1 MSNTTLINA
10 IQADAKKETQ
20 KFRTGQEVEVHQII
34 KDGDKE
40 RIQKFRGLI
49 ISTRGATPL
58 DTMITVRADM
68 DGIGIEKIFPVN
80 SPFIQKIDILR
91 QFKVR
96 RANIRYIRNLTG
108 KAARLKEIKYFSL
121 FWGFFIISKILS
133 QDFKKYFHKNYKI
146 LQNLAA
152 KSFQIFLSFSKNIL
166 KNKYIFC
173 QFLLYQ
179 FCVLAINFEEKIK

>member
-10 IQADAKKETQ
+10 IQADAKKET
-20 KFRTGQEVEVHQII
+20 
-34 KDGDKE
+34 
-40 RIQKFRGLI
+40 QKFRGLI

-96 RANIRYIRNLTG
+96 RANIGYIRNLTG
-108 KAARLKEIKYFSL
+108 KAARLKEIK
-121 FWGFFIISKILS
+121 
-133 QDFKKYFHKNYKI
+133 
-146 LQNLAA
+146 
-152 KSFQIFLSFSKNIL
+152 
-166 KNKYIFC
+166 
-173 QFLLYQ
+173 
-179 FCVLAINFEEKIK
+179 

>member
-10 IQADAKKETQ
+10 IQASSQTKEATTQ

-49 ISTRGATPL
+49 ISTRGATAL
-58 DTMITVRADM
+58 DMVITVRADM

-96 RANIRYIRNLTG
+96 RAHIGYIRNLTG
-108 KAARLKEIKYFSL
+108 KAARLKEIK
-121 FWGFFIISKILS
+121 
-133 QDFKKYFHKNYKI
+133 
-146 LQNLAA
+146 
-152 KSFQIFLSFSKNIL
+152 
-166 KNKYIFC
+166 
-173 QFLLYQ
+173 
-179 FCVLAINFEEKIK
+179 

>member
-96 RANIRYIRNLTG
+96 RAHIGYIRNLTG
-108 KAARLKEIKYFSL
+108 KAARLKEIK
-121 FWGFFIISKILS
+121 
-133 QDFKKYFHKNYKI
+133 
-146 LQNLAA
+146 
-152 KSFQIFLSFSKNIL
+152 
-166 KNKYIFC
+166 
-173 QFLLYQ
+173 
-179 FCVLAINFEEKIK
+179 